1 MKMLIFLVTFVV
13 VLDIGC
19 AIPARADQAADKA
32 AVTERLLQW
41 AAAFNARDAAGT
53 CDLFAPDLISTVP
66 GGLND
71 DRNTVCAR
79 LAAVLAKTDT
89 QCRYTPDIREIIVSG
104 DYAVVRLIWSLT
116 MTRGGQ
122 EQTDKEAGMDLFQRQ
137 ADGRWSIARFVAFST
152 SLGK

>member
-1 MKMLIFLVTFVV
+1 MKMLLCLVSFVV
-13 VLDIGC
+13 VLDIGS
-19 AIPARADQAADKA
+19 AIPARPDQAADTA

-41 AAAFNARDAAGT
+41 VAAFIARDAAGT

-79 LAAVLAKTDT
+79 LAAVLAKTDI
-89 QCRYTPDIREIIVSG
+89 QFRYTPDIHEIIVSG

-116 MTRGGQ
+116 TTRAGQ
-122 EQTDKEAGMDLFQRQ
+122 EQIDKEAGMDLFQRQ
-137 ADGRWSIARFVAFST
+137 ADGRWSIVRFVAFST